1 MRYRDYFFLAL
12 LVAAPACTADV
23 EGPTGVRSGDALFEE
38 GIKPPPP
45 LGSEDVDIS
54 ISSPS
59 SETPSEI
66 LTLGGPSAASVGNL
80 PFNADVHGL
89 YFSNSE
95 LTNGWI
101 LFLSE
106 ECLIASPDAKL
117 QFNEK
122 NGRTFGH
129 GTLTKTCGDV
139 DVVLDLSKIQITGGG
154 FGGCEV
160 SLDDVFTCRQIL
172 FTYDGIEGGVISVGP
187 PIIIT

>member
-1 MRYRDYFFLAL
+1 MRYRNYFFLAIL
-12 LVAAPACTADV
+12 AAVPACTADV
-23 EGPTGVRSGDALFEE
+23 EGPMGAKSGDALFEE

-45 LGSEDVDIS
+45 LGSGDVDIS

-59 SETPSEI
+59 SETPSEG
-66 LTLGGPSAASVGNL
+66 LPTGGPSAASVGNL
-80 PFNADVHGL
+80 SFSAEVHGL

-117 QFNEK
+117 QFNER
-122 NGRTFGH
+122 NGKTFGH
-129 GTLTKTCGDV
+129 GTLTKTCGSV
-139 DVVLDLSKIQITGGG
+139 AVVLDLSKIQINGGG

-160 SLDDVFTCRQIL
+160 SLDDEFTCRQIF
-172 FTYDGIEGGVISVGP
+172 FTYDGIGEGVINVSP
-187 PIIIT
+187 TIIIT